1 MINLLGEKMKK
12 ILFFIPTLAQ
22 GGAEKVL
29 VNLVNNMDKS
39 KFDITVQTLFAGGV
53 NEQFLNK
60 DIKYKCCFKKV
71 FKGNSRILML
81 FSPKSLYKKFIKEHY
96 DIIVSYLEG
105 PTARIVSGCTDENT
119 KLVSWIHCKMDTPKS
134 ASVGFRSFDEAKKCY
149 NRFDNTVC
157 VSKAVMNY
165 FSETFKFDK
174 PIEVLYNTVET
185 DLILSKT
192 EEKTDDVNF
201 SKQFVN
207 ICSVGK
213 ITKVKGFERLAS
225 VHKQLLDNGIKN
237 RVYILGIGEEQPA
250 LEKYISENN
259 LTDSFIFLGYKTN
272 PYKYVKNCDLYVC
285 SSYSEGF
292 STSVTE
298 SLIVGTPVVTTLCS
312 GMQELLGEN
321 NEYGIVTENNEDA
334 LYEGIKK
341 MLTEPGMLEY
351 YAKRAK
357 ERGKSFSTEK
367 TVKAV
372 EKMFDRISSGE

>member
-1 MINLLGEKMKK
+1 MKK
-12 ILFFIPTLAQ
+12 VLFFIPNLGQ

-53 NEQFLNK
+53 NERFLKQN
-60 DIKYKCCFKKV
+60 IKYKFCYKKT
-71 FKGNSRILML
+71 FRGNSKYFCL
-81 FSPKSLYKKFIKEHY
+81 FSPKHLYKRYIKEKY

-105 PTARIVSGCTDENT
+105 PTARIVSGSTDKNT
-119 KLVSWIHCKMDTPKS
+119 KLVSWIHCRMDTMQS
-134 ASVGFRSFDEAKKCY
+134 ASVGFKNFDEAKRCY
-149 NRFDNTVC
+149 NKFDNTVC
-157 VSKAVMNY
+157 VSKWVMNY
-165 FSETFKFDK
+165 FAETFKIEK

-185 DLILSKT
+185 DLILSKA
-192 EEKTDDVNF
+192 EEKIEDVSF
-201 SKQFVN
+201 SKDCVN

-225 VHKQLLDNGIKN
+225 IHKCLLDNGIKN

-250 LEKYISENN
+250 LEKYIAENN
-259 LTDSFIFLGYKTN
+259 LTDSFIFLGYNTN

-341 MLTEPGMLEY
+341 MITTPGMLDDY
-351 YAKRAK
+351 TKRAK
-357 ERGKSFSTEK
+357 ERGKVFDK
-367 TVKAV
+367 KNTVWAV
-372 EKMFDRISSGE
+372 EKMLENLK

>member
-1 MINLLGEKMKK
+1 MRV
-12 ILFFIPTLAQ
+12 LFFIPNLHH

-39 KFDITVQTLFAGGV
+39 KFDVTVQTLFAGGV

-60 DIKYKCCFKKV
+60 EINYKYCFKKT
-71 FKGNSRILML
+71 FRGNSHILKL
-81 FSPKSLYKKFIKEHY
+81 FSPKSLYKNFIKEHY

-105 PTARIVSGCTDENT
+105 PTARIVSGCTDEDT

-134 ASVGFRSFDEAKKCY
+134 ASVGFRNFDEANMCY
-149 NRFDNTVC
+149 NRFDNIVC
-157 VSKAVMNY
+157 VSKWVKDY
-165 FSETFKFDK
+165 FVETFEFKK
-174 PIEVLYNTVET
+174 PIEVLYNTIET
-185 DLILSKT
+185 DLILSKS
-192 EEKTDDVNF
+192 EEIIDDVSF
-201 SKQFVN
+201 LKDCVN

-213 ITKVKGFERLAS
+213 ITKIKGFERLAS
-225 VHKQLLDNGIKN
+225 IHKRLLDDGIKN
-237 RVYILGIGEEQPA
+237 RIYILGIGEDQPA
-250 LEKYISENN
+250 LEKYIYENN
-259 LTDSFIFLGYKTN
+259 LIDSFVFLGYNTN

-312 GMQELLGEN
+312 GMQEMLGEN

-341 MLTEPGMLEY
+341 MLTTPGMLED

-357 ERGKSFSTEK
+357 ERGNEFSTEK
-367 TVKAV
+367 TVKEV
-372 EKMFDRISSGE
+372 QKMFEEL

>member
-1 MINLLGEKMKK
+1 MIK
-12 ILFFIPTLAQ
+12 ILFFIPNLSV

-29 VNLVNNMDKS
+29 VNLANNMDKS

-53 NEQFLNK
+53 NEQFLDK
-60 DIKYKCCFKKV
+60 DIKYKYCFKKT
-71 FKGNSRILML
+71 FRGNSQIFKL

-105 PTARIVSGCTDENT
+105 PTARIVSGSTDKNT
-119 KLVSWIHCKMDTPKS
+119 KLVSWIHCKMDTMQS
-134 ASVGFRSFDEAKKCY
+134 ASVGFKNFDEAKRCY
-149 NRFDNTVC
+149 NKFDNTVC
-157 VSKAVMNY
+157 VSKWVMNY
-165 FSETFKFDK
+165 FAETFKFEK
-174 PIEVLYNTVET
+174 PMEVLYNTVET
-185 DLILSKT
+185 DLILSKA
-192 EEKTDDVNF
+192 EEKIEDVSF
-201 SKQFVN
+201 SKDCVN
-207 ICSVGK
+207 ICSVGT

-225 VHKQLLDNGIKN
+225 IHKRLLDNGIKN

-250 LEKYISENN
+250 LEKYIAENN
-259 LTDSFIFLGYKTN
+259 LTDSFIFLGYNTN

-321 NEYGIVTENNEDA
+321 NEYGIITENNEDA

-341 MLTEPGMLEY
+341 MLTTPDMLEV

-357 ERGKSFSTEK
+357 ERGRAFSTEK
-367 TVKAV
+367 TVKEV
-372 EKMFDRISSGE
+372 QKMFEEL